1 MHELHM
7 MVTIT
12 DRKFSRKFINFYEE
26 EGLTVSFVTVGDGTA
41 SSEVLDYLGLDGSEK
56 AVMLCVVTDQKW
68 KIIKRQ
74 LQVRMRINY
83 PGIGIAFTVPL
94 SSVGGKK
101 ALNYLIA
108 GQEFVKGEESAL
120 KETKNELL
128 VVIANQG
135 YSEAVMTAARKVAS
149 VGGTIIHARA
159 TGAKQSE
166 KFMGVMLAPEKDM
179 VFMVVGTEQKNDIM
193 HAIMKDAGV
202 ETKAGAIAFSLPVT
216 DTAGMRLLAEIEE

>member
-41 SSEVLDYLGLDGSEK
+41 SREVLDYLGLDGSEK
-56 AVMLCVVTDQKW
+56 AVMLCIVTGQKW
-68 KIIKRQ
+68 KEIKRQ

-83 PGIGIAFTVPL
+83 PGVGIAFTVPL
-94 SSVGGKK
+94 SSIGGKK

-166 KFMGVMLAPEKDM
+166 KFMGVTLAPEKDM
-179 VFMVVGTEQKNDIM
+179 VFMVVSSEQKNDIM
-193 HAIMKDAGV
+193 RAIMQDAGV
-202 ETKAGAIAFSLPVT
+202 ETKAGAITFSLPVT

>member
-12 DRKFSRKFINFYEE
+12 DRKFTRKFGAFYEE
-26 EGLTVSFVTVGDGTA
+26 EGLPVSFITVGDGTA
-41 SSEVLDYLGLDGSEK
+41 SNEVLDYLGLDGSEK
-56 AVMLCVVTDQKW
+56 TVMLCIVTHQKW
-68 KIIKRQ
+68 KEIKRH

-83 PGIGIAFTVPL
+83 PGVGIAFTVPL
-94 SSVGGKK
+94 SSIGGKK

-108 GQEFVKGEESAL
+108 GQEFVKGEESTL
-120 KETKNELL
+120 RETKNELL
-128 VVIANQG
+128 IAIANQG

-149 VGGTIIHARA
+149 VGGTVIHARA

-166 KFMGVMLAPEKDM
+166 KFMGVTLAPEKDM
-179 VFMVVGTEQKNDIM
+179 VFMVVSTEQKNDIM

-202 ETKAGAIAFSLPVT
+202 DTKAGAVVFSLPVA

>member
-12 DRKFSRKFINFYEE
+12 DRKFTRKFGVFYEE
-26 EGLTVSFVTVGDGTA
+26 EGLPVSFITVGDGTA
-41 SSEVLDYLGLDGSEK
+41 SNEVLDYLGLDGSEK
-56 AVMLCVVTDQKW
+56 AVMLCVVTHQKW
-68 KIIKRQ
+68 KEIKRH

-83 PGIGIAFTVPL
+83 PGVGIAFTIPL
-94 SSVGGKK
+94 SSIGGKK

-108 GQEFVKGEESAL
+108 GQEFVKGEESTL
-120 KETKNELL
+120 RETKNELL
-128 VVIANQG
+128 IAIANQG

-149 VGGTIIHARA
+149 VGGTVIHARA

-166 KFMGVMLAPEKDM
+166 KFMGVTLAPEKDM
-179 VFMVVGTEQKNDIM
+179 VFMVVSTEQKNDIM

-202 ETKAGAIAFSLPVT
+202 DTKAGAVVFSLPVA